1 LQVKNSIVL
10 EKKMAKT
17 NRVIT
22 MPAATKATKIKSIDC
37 NSTLGF
43 KGDKTAA
50 QALLTTLNA
59 EMAELQ
65 NTLYAEHKHK
75 ILIVLQAMDTGGKD
89 GVIRKVFSGINPQGV
104 KIVSFKA
111 PTSVELDH
119 DFLWRIHAAVPAKGD
134 IAVFNRSHYED
145 VLITRVHKWIDDKT
159 AAKRMRQIN
168 DFERTLAEEGTTI
181 LKFFLHI
188 SKSEQKIRLQSRL
201 DDPTRSW
208 KFNPTDLEERKYWDD
223 YQIAFQDAISRTS
236 TAHAPWYVVP
246 ANRKW
251 VRDLAIS
258 TVIVEKLRSLKLK
271 YPEPAENLDAVEIE
285 D

>member
-1 LQVKNSIVL
+1 
-10 EKKMAKT
+10 MAKT

-111 PTSVELDH
+111 PTSLELDH

-208 KFNPTDLEERKYWDD
+208 KFNVGDLAERKHWDD
-223 YQIAFQDAISRTS
+223 YQAAYQDALRNTS
-236 TAHAPWYVVP
+236 TSYAPWFVVP

-271 YPEPAENLDAVEIE
+271 YPKPAENLDTVVIE

>member
-1 LQVKNSIVL
+1 
-10 EKKMAKT
+10 MAKSK
-17 NRVIT
+17 NAIT
-22 MPAATKATKIKSIDC
+22 MPVATRTTTIKSIDC

-43 KGDKTAA
+43 KGDKAAA
-50 QALLTTLNA
+50 QVLLTALNA

-75 ILIVLQAMDTGGKD
+75 VLVVLQAMDTGGKD

-104 KIVSFKA
+104 KVISFKA

-119 DFLWRIHAAVPAKGD
+119 DFLWRVHAAVPAKGD
-134 IAVFNRSHYED
+134 IVVFNRSHYED

-168 DFERTLAEEGTTI
+168 NFESMLAEEGTTI

-188 SKSEQKIRLQSRL
+188 SKDEQKIRLRSRL
-201 DDPTRSW
+201 DDPTRAW
-208 KFNPTDLEERKYWDD
+208 KFNPLDLEERKYWDA
-223 YQIAFQDAISRTS
+223 YQAAFQDAISHTS
-236 TAHAPWYVVP
+236 TAHAPWYIVP

-271 YPEPAENLDAVEIE
+271 YPEPAEHLDAVEIE